1 MVWGVVV
8 RVSFVGELFLHNFY
22 ASESFTFAIIII
34 IIIIIIMARE
44 TIIILLLI
52 IIIYRNALTT
62 RASLKT
68 LLPLV
73 PRVMKRSW

>member
-34 IIIIIIMARE
+34 IIIIMARE
-44 TIIILLLI
+44 TIIILLII